1 MWVLKGTTGSTLPA
15 GPMVPRRSQPAS
27 WTHRVPRVEWEKPTV
42 LSGWKSCWKKKVKI
56 NMEDNKEGLEDDFPL
71 QIGDF
76 SGSMPIFRGV
86 SLRK

>member
-1 MWVLKGTTGSTLPA
+1 
-15 GPMVPRRSQPAS
+15 
-27 WTHRVPRVEWEKPTV
+27 